1 MAVTV
6 LAGARVRERR
16 LALGLRQA
24 DVARSVGIS
33 GSYLNL
39 IEHDR
44 RRIGAEVLDRLAA
57 VLEVSAAALTGTGDA
72 ALVEELRAA
81 ALASGS
87 GAAGSGAAGA
97 AEVDRAAEMLGR
109 FPGWAAM
116 IAGQARK
123 VAQLE
128 RAVEVLNDRIGHDP
142 HLSQALHEVLSSAS
156 SVRSTAAILAETEDI
171 DATWR
176 ARFHANL
183 HQDSERLVAGT
194 EALVAYLDSV
204 EAAEAQ
210 GVDPLEEVEGWL
222 AGMGWHLAALEPG
235 GGGVAALDLSGLAS
249 GAARVLARDWVVQ
262 AAADA
267 DAMPMAAVEGCGG
280 DPVRL
285 AQDCGVGVLA
295 AMRRLALRPGSD
307 VGFVL
312 CDGAGAILLRK
323 PVPGFAMP
331 RAGAACA
338 LWPLFAALSRPGTP
352 VTALGEMPGPGLR
365 RFGLRAWCEATYP
378 AGFGGPEVR
387 RAGMLIAAATEAGE
401 ALALGGTCRI
411 CPRGTCP
418 ARREP
423 SILSDIAPAG
433 PPARSEVST
442 RF

>member
-44 RRIGAEVLDRLAA
+44 RRIGSALLDRLAT
-57 VLEVSAAALTGTGDA
+57 VLEVAPATLTGTGEA
-72 ALVEELRAA
+72 ALVEGLRAVA
-81 ALASGS
+81 AV
-87 GAAGSGAAGA
+87 AGVPV
-97 AEVDRAAEMLGR
+97 EIDRAGEMLGR
-109 FPGWAAM
+109 FPGWAAL
-116 IAGQARK
+116 IAAQARK
-123 VAQLE
+123 LGQLE

-171 DATWR
+171 DPGWR

-194 EALVAYLDSV
+194 EALVAYLDSA
-204 EAAEAQ
+204 EAAEAH
-210 GVDPLEEVEGWL
+210 GVAPLEEVEDWL
-222 AGMGWHLAALEPG
+222 AAQGWHLAALEPG
-235 GGGVAALDLSGLAS
+235 GGGAAALEMSGLAS
-249 GAARVLARDWVVQ
+249 GAARALARDWVVQ
-262 AAADA
+262 AAAEA
-267 DAMPMAAVEGCGG
+267 TAMPMAAVDACGG
-280 DPVRL
+280 DPVVL
-285 AQDCGVGVLA
+285 ARGCGVGVLA
-295 AMRRLALRPGSD
+295 AMRRLALRPGAAE
-307 VGFVL
+307 GLVL

-323 PVPGFAMP
+323 PTPGFAMP
-331 RAGAACA
+331 RAGAACP
-338 LWPLFAALSRPGTP
+338 LWPLFTALARPGTP
-352 VTALGEMPGPGLR
+352 VVALGEMPGPVPR
-365 RFGLRAWCEATYP
+365 RFALRAWCEATYP

-387 RAGMLIAAATEAGE
+387 LAGMLIAPAAEAGA
-401 ALALGGTCRI
+401 ALPLGGSCRI
-411 CPRGTCP
+411 CPRAGCP

-423 SILSDIAPAG
+423 SILSDIALASLQ
-433 PPARSEVST
+433 ARGESAA

>member
-1 MAVTV
+1 MAVAV

-24 DVARSVGIS
+24 EVARVVGIS

-44 RRIGAEVLDRLAA
+44 RRIGAAVLGRLALA
-57 VLEVSAAALTGTGDA
+57 LEVPVAALTGTGEA
-72 ALVEELRAA
+72 ALVEELRAVA
-81 ALASGS
+81 ALAG
-87 GAAGSGAAGA
+87 GQ
-97 AEVDRAAEMLGR
+97 AEVDRAGELLAR
-109 FPGWAAM
+109 FPGWAAL
-116 IAGQARK
+116 IAGQARR
-123 VAQLE
+123 VGQLE

-142 HLSQALHEVLSSAS
+142 HLSQALHEVLTAAS
-156 SVRSTAAILAETEDI
+156 SMRSTAAILAETEDI
-171 DATWR
+171 DEGWR

-194 EALVAYLDSV
+194 EALVAYLDTA

-222 AGMGWHLAALEPG
+222 AAQGWHLAALEAG
-235 GGGVAALDLSGLAS
+235 GGGMAALDLSGLAS
-249 GAARVLARDWVVQ
+249 GAARVLARDWGMQ

-267 DAMPMAAVEGCGG
+267 VAMPMAAVEGCGG
-280 DPVRL
+280 DPVLL
-285 AQDCGVGVLA
+285 ARGCGVGVLA
-295 AMRRLALRPGSD
+295 AMRRLALRPGAEE
-307 VGFVL
+307 GLVL

-323 PVPGFAMP
+323 PVAGFTMP
-331 RAGAACA
+331 RGGAACP
-338 LWPLFAALSRPGTP
+338 LWPLFAALARPGMP
-352 VTALGEMPGPGLR
+352 VQALGEMPGPIPR
-365 RFGLRAWCEATYP
+365 RFALRAWCEASYP

-387 RAGMLIAAATEAGE
+387 RAGMLIAAVPPGTGE

-411 CPRGTCP
+411 CPRAACP

-423 SILSDIAPAG
+423 SILSDLALASLQ
-433 PPARSEVST
+433 ARAASGEGAT